1 MSAPEVHTLPF
12 KLAYLIA
19 YKYANRVTRLAY
31 PAQTTLANDLGM
43 WSAPSSGC
51 STLERYGLVIAP
63 GDGRTKS
70 SRYWIDPERV
80 TRVTPFSAK
89 KGDKKGRQQS
99 PKKGDTGVAQTKKR
113 TNIGDQK
120 PFGLSDP
127 PEREIALTREFQ
139 FH

>member
-1 MSAPEVHTLPF
+1 MTATTPITASTQAKSSTAAAPKDFNKVRAAFMDRVSAPEVPHAAF

-31 PAQTTLANDLGM
+31 PAQTTLANDLGV
-43 WSAPSSGC
+43 SVR
-51 STLERYGLVIAP
+51 TVQRLLDILERYGLVIAP

-89 KGDKKGRQQS
+89 KGDKKRATTVA
-99 PKKGDTGVAQTKKR
+99 KKG
-113 TNIGDQK
+113 
-120 PFGLSDP
+120 
-127 PEREIALTREFQ
+127 
-139 FH
+139 